1 MMKENNRF
9 CVILGFLMHVSRA
22 KKELSQAFLKVKVAS
37 NTERFKNFNQMT
49 ICILLIN
56 VKWEY
61 FLENFS
67 S

>member
-9 CVILGFLMHVSRA
+9 CVISGFLMHVSRA
-22 KKELSQAFLKVKVAS
+22 KKELRQAFLKVKVAS

-49 ICILLIN
+49 IWILLIN

-61 FLENFS
+61 FLDNFS